1 VSIAANR
8 SRRARFSRI
17 VSSCALSFGMICV
30 SSSRI
35 GSVPCEETIVMNEV
49 TARSRSL
56 PDRSMAAAVFSKVG
70 SAEDVMASISAS
82 CSAIPASTASA

>member
-1 VSIAANR
+1 M
-8 SRRARFSRI
+8 

-35 GSVPCEETIVMNEV
+35 GSVPCEETIVMNDV

-70 SAEDVMASISAS
+70 GSVEEVMASISAS